1 MSLNEDIKNKL
12 FGYQV
17 ENAKNMIRI
26 ITNNKTA
33 LDASDTG
40 TGKTYTA
47 IASCAQL
54 GLSPFIICPKSVI
67 YAWRRVCKDFN
78 VKPVTIVNFECIRA
92 GKYYSHTGRRLKCPY
107 ISLTDV
113 KIGNSTVTN
122 FTWSLPKNSVFI
134 FDEVHKCSN
143 MNSLNGRL
151 LISAKQSKVQIMC
164 LSATIADTPE
174 KFKIFFY
181 ILNFTGTE
189 NNMVFNEYFARVDR
203 WINGDPN
210 PMIRIHSV
218 LYPKRAT
225 RMRIDVLGDVF
236 PETQITGTP
245 YTMGHKTEDQISAQ
259 YKIIADE
266 LDKLD
271 DKENKDNKR
280 NFLVKIIRAHQK
292 IEMLKVPTIV
302 DIARDFRDNN
312 FSVVIFVNF
321 TQTLE
326 LIASMLKTDCLIYGE
341 QKAYDREQN
350 IQNFQANKE
359 NIIVCN
365 IKAGGVGLSLH
376 DIHGGHP
383 RVSLISPTWSSIDL
397 LQALGRVHRA
407 GGKSK
412 SLQRIIYTANTVEE
426 RIADKLRY
434 KLVDVNSVNNGDLDL
449 THIDFN
455 YDKREL
461 K

>member
-1 MSLNEDIKNKL
+1 MNIDDDIKNKL
-12 FGYQV
+12 FEYQV
-17 ENAKNMIRI
+17 ENTKNMIRI
-26 ITNNKTA
+26 LTNNKTA

-47 IASCAQL
+47 VASCAQL
-54 GLSPFIICPKSVI
+54 GLRPFIICPKSVI
-67 YAWRRVCKDFN
+67 YAWRRVCSDFN
-78 VKPVTIVNFECIRA
+78 VKPITIVNFESVRV
-92 GKYYSHTGRRLKCPY
+92 GKYYSQAGNRLKCPY
-107 ISLTDV
+107 ISLDYV
-113 KIGNSTVTN
+113 KAGNSTITQ
-122 FTWSLPKNSVFI
+122 FTWSPPKNSVLI

-143 MNSLNGRL
+143 MNSLNGRM
-151 LISAKQSKVQIMC
+151 LISAKQSKVPIMC

-174 KFKIFFY
+174 KFRVFFY

-189 NNMVFNEYFARVDR
+189 DNVKFSEYFARVDK

-225 RMRIDVLGDVF
+225 RMRIDVLGDIF

-245 YTMGHKTEDQISAQ
+245 YTMGHKTEAHISLQ

-266 LDKLD
+266 LDRLH
-271 DKENKDNKR
+271 DKENKDNKQ

-312 FSVVIFVNF
+312 FSIVIFVNF

-326 LIASMLKTDCLIYGE
+326 LIASMLKTTCLVFGD
-341 QKAYDREQN
+341 QKAFDRERN
-350 IQNFQANKE
+350 IQDFQANKE
-359 NIIVCN
+359 KIIVCN

-426 RIADKLRY
+426 RIADKLKY
-434 KLVDVNSVNNGDLDL
+434 KLVDVNSINNGDLDL
-449 THIDFN
+449 SSINFN

>member
-1 MSLNEDIKNKL
+1 MSIDENIKSKL
-12 FGYQV
+12 FEYQV
-17 ENAKNMIRI
+17 ENTKNIIRI
-26 ITNNKTA
+26 LTNNKA
-33 LDASDTG
+33 VLDASDTG

-47 IASCAQL
+47 IAGCAQL
-54 GLSPFIICPKSVI
+54 NLRPFIICPKSVI
-67 YAWRRVCKDFN
+67 YAWRRVCKDFDI
-78 VKPVTIVNFECIRA
+78 KPVTVVNFECIRM
-92 GKYYSHTGRRLKCPY
+92 GNYYSRAGMRLKCPH
-107 ISLTDV
+107 ISLNDTKV
-113 KIGNSTVTN
+113 GNHTITN
-122 FTWSLPKNSVFI
+122 YTWDLPKNSVFI

-143 MNSLNGRL
+143 MSSLNGRL
-151 LISAKQSKVQIMC
+151 LISAKQSKSPIMC

-174 KFKIFFY
+174 KFKVFFY

-189 NNMVFNEYFARVDR
+189 DNIKFSEYFSRVDR
-203 WINGDPN
+203 WINSDPN

-225 RMRIDVLGDVF
+225 RMRIDVLGDIF

-245 YTMGHKTEDQISAQ
+245 YTMGNKTENQISKQ
-259 YKIIADE
+259 YKIIAEE
-266 LDKLD
+266 LDRLQN
-271 DKENKDNKR
+271 KENKDNKS

-302 DIARDFRDNN
+302 DIAKDFLYNK
-312 FSVVIFVNF
+312 FSIVIFVNF
-321 TQTLE
+321 TQTLD
-326 LIASMLKTDCLIYGE
+326 LIASMLKTQCVVHGD
-341 QKAYDREQN
+341 QNAYDRETN
-350 IQNFQANKE
+350 IQDFQSNKE
-359 NIIVCN
+359 KIIICN

-397 LQALGRVHRA
+397 LQVLGRVHRA

-426 RIADKLRY
+426 KIADKLKY
-434 KLVDVNSVNNGDLDL
+434 KLVDVNSINNGDLDIS
-449 THIDFN
+449 HIDFN

>member
-1 MSLNEDIKNKL
+1 MNIDDDIKNKL
-12 FGYQV
+12 FEYQV
-17 ENAKNMIRI
+17 ENTKNMIRI
-26 ITNNKTA
+26 LTNNKTV

-47 IASCAQL
+47 VASCAQL
-54 GLSPFIICPKSVI
+54 GLRPFIICPKSVI
-67 YAWRRVCKDFN
+67 YAWRRVCSDFN
-78 VKPVTIVNFECIRA
+78 VKPITIVNFESVRV
-92 GKYYSHTGRRLKCPY
+92 GKYYSQAGNRLKCPY
-107 ISLTDV
+107 ISLDYIKV
-113 KIGNSTVTN
+113 GNSTITH

-151 LISAKQSKVQIMC
+151 LIAAKQSKMPIMC

-174 KFKIFFY
+174 KFRVFFY

-189 NNMVFNEYFARVDR
+189 DNVKFSEYFARVDK

-225 RMRIDVLGDVF
+225 RMRIDVLGDIF

-245 YTMGHKTEDQISAQ
+245 YTMGHKTEAHISLQ

-266 LDKLD
+266 LDRLH
-271 DKENKDNKR
+271 DKENKDNKQ

-312 FSVVIFVNF
+312 FSIVIFVNF

-326 LIASMLKTDCLIYGE
+326 LIASMLKTTCLVFGD
-341 QKAYDREQN
+341 QKAFDRERN
-350 IQNFQANKE
+350 IQDFQANKE
-359 NIIVCN
+359 KIIVCN

-426 RIADKLRY
+426 RIADKLKY
-434 KLVDVNSVNNGDLDL
+434 KLVDVNSINNGDLDL
-449 THIDFN
+449 SSINFN